1 MEDISKP
8 RRASSTCAWVNI
20 IYGCNEHCTYCVVP
34 GVRGVEQSRPME
46 SIRQEMVELAAA
58 GYREVRR
65 KASSLVLVLE
75 EGGAAWEENM
85 GGMLISW
92 SVGEFGVFSCGKNA
106 IEVWRLVRCEV
117 RSLGG
122 SGASPTRC
130 REEYPEPQERNTP
143 SLFASCFSLLQA
155 MLSLIRMKLQ

>member
-58 GYREVRR
+58 GYREVRSETR
-65 KASSLVLVLE
+65 AFALVFVLGWR
-75 EGGAAWEENM
+75 GG
-85 GGMLISW
+85 GG
-92 SVGEFGVFSCGKNA
+92 G
-106 IEVWRLVRCEV
+106 
-117 RSLGG
+117 
-122 SGASPTRC
+122 
-130 REEYPEPQERNTP
+130 
-143 SLFASCFSLLQA
+143 
-155 MLSLIRMKLQ
+155 